1 MSNAGNRILKSIRQA
16 RAYARGEAT
25 EGFVAH
31 VPEDVDVRAIRHG
44 LGLSQE
50 AFALRFGFSPA
61 AVRDWEQHRR
71 QPEQAARVLLLV
83 IAHNPEAV
91 SEALIVGHAVSDE
104 IRGVHRIKPTS
115 GRSRTGP
122 QRHPAPAEARIAE
135 VGRKRH

>member
-1 MSNAGNRILKSIRQA
+1 MSEAGSRILRSVKHA

-31 VPEDVDVRAIRHG
+31 VPASVDVKAIRTK

-50 AFALRFGFSPA
+50 SFGLRFGFSPA

-83 IAHNPEAV
+83 IDRNPEV
-91 SEALIVGHAVSDE
+91 VYETLEAALQHAGAS
-104 IRGVHRIKPTS
+104 INP
-115 GRSRTGP
+115 
-122 QRHPAPAEARIAE
+122 
-135 VGRKRH
+135 

>member
-1 MSNAGNRILKSIRQA
+1 MRCEKSSLVWQRTIDEECASMSNAGNRILKSIRHA

-44 LGLSQE
+44 LGLSQK

-83 IAHNPEAV
+83 I
-91 SEALIVGHAVSDE
+91 
-104 IRGVHRIKPTS
+104 
-115 GRSRTGP
+115 
-122 QRHPAPAEARIAE
+122 
-135 VGRKRH
+135 

>member
-31 VPEDVDVRAIRHG
+31 VPEDVDVRAIRRG

-71 QPEQAARVLLLV
+71 QPNRQLV
-83 IAHNPEAV
+83 CCCSSSPIIP
-91 SEALIVGHAVSDE
+91 
-104 IRGVHRIKPTS
+104 R
-115 GRSRTGP
+115 
-122 QRHPAPAEARIAE
+122 Q
-135 VGRKRH
+135 

>member
-1 MSNAGNRILKSIRQA
+1 MSIAGNRILRSIRQA
-16 RAYARGEAT
+16 RTYARGEDS
-25 EGFVAH
+25 EGFIAH
-31 VPEDVDVRAIRHG
+31 VPEDVDVKAIRHG

-91 SEALIVGHAVSDE
+91 RAALA
-104 IRGVHRIKPTS
+104 
-115 GRSRTGP
+115 
-122 QRHPAPAEARIAE
+122 AFAA
-135 VGRKRH
+135 